1 MFVYPEIN
9 PIAFSFG
16 PIKIAWYGLMYLLG
30 FVAAYWLATKRTKQD
45 WSPLA
50 IDQIEDLIFY
60 SAVGVILGG
69 RLGYMLF
76 YDTGSLFSDP
86 INWLLRMPQIWQ
98 GGMSFHG
105 GFIGVV
111 LAVKVFSSKYDL
123 DFISMIDFVAPLVPI
138 GIGLGRL
145 GNFINN
151 ELWGKQTDSPFGFLV
166 DEVIRH
172 PTQLYEATLE
182 GLILFLILW
191 NYSRVKRKRG
201 LIAAAFLI
209 YYSIFRIFIEFF
221 RVPDSHI
228 GYLYGDWLTLG
239 QLLSLPMLIL
249 GLWIIITHNSKKIKS
264 DNR

>member
-30 FVAAYWLATKRTKQD
+30 FVAAYWLANKRTKQD
-45 WSPLA
+45 WSPVA

-86 INWLLRMPQIWQ
+86 ISWLLRMPQIWQ

-105 GFIGVV
+105 GFIGVI

-138 GIGLGRL
+138 GLGLGRL

-151 ELWGKQTDSPFGFLV
+151 ELWGKQTDFFLGFFV
-166 DEVIRH
+166 DEVVRH

-182 GLILFLILW
+182 GLLLFMILW
-191 NYSRVKRKRG
+191 SYSRVKRERG
-201 LIAAAFLI
+201 LIAAAFLL

-221 RVPDSHI
+221 RVPDFHI
-228 GYLYGDWLTLG
+228 GYLYSDWLTLG

-249 GLWIIITHNSKKIKS
+249 GLWIIITHKFKE
-264 DNR
+264 D

>member
-30 FVAAYWLATKRTKQD
+30 FVAAYWLANKRTKQD

-86 INWLLRMPQIWQ
+86 ISWLLRMPQIWQ

-105 GFIGVV
+105 GFIGVI

-138 GIGLGRL
+138 GLGLGRL

-151 ELWGKQTDSPFGFLV
+151 ELWGKQTDFFLGFFV
-166 DEVIRH
+166 DEVVRH

-182 GLILFLILW
+182 GLLLFMILW
-191 NYSRVKRKRG
+191 SYSRVKRERG
-201 LIAAAFLI
+201 LIAAAFLL

-221 RVPDSHI
+221 RVPDFHI
-228 GYLYGDWLTLG
+228 GYLYSDWLTLG

-249 GLWIIITHNSKKIKS
+249 GLWIIITYKFKE
-264 DNR
+264 D